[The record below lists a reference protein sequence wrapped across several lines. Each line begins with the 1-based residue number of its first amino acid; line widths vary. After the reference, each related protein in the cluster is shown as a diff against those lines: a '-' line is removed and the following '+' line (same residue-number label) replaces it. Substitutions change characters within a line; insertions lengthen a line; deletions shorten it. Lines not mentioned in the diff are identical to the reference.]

1 MEIVLQQAKT
11 TIEAHDARQQSAR
24 QEADAL
30 PTLTVLWPFHGP
42 GRDFARGEEKITPEL
57 AERLTEWAQTI
68 EAQAKGRTLTSM
80 GYPQWPV
87 FSLNGSSE

>member
-30 PTLTVLWPFHGP
+30 PTLTVLWLRRPV
-42 GRDFARGEEKITPEL
+42 
-57 AERLTEWAQTI
+57 
-68 EAQAKGRTLTSM
+68 SM
-80 GYPQWPV
+80 P
-87 FSLNGSSE
+87 